1 LDFRECAAI
10 DRVLES
16 NLEVLGRSLA
26 AIGNFFVFHRL
37 SFIKGRKASFLNRRN
52 MNKNVFAA
60 ARGLDES
67 KPLGRVEPLHSAFSH
82 HVVSA
87 GAKNKKRTPGP
98 RKPAC
103 PTDAGYAVWGALDS
117 LNDSGISA
125 KIDRYRGSF
134 AAFCLFRDDLA
145 KQKPG
150 NPPVY
155 RLASR
160 QALGMP
166 LAPFAMSSFNLAV
179 KFQREARMTE

>member
-37 SFIKGRKASFLNRRN
+37 SFVKRRKASFLNRRN

-103 PTDAGYAVWGALDS
+103 PTDAEYAVWGALDS

-125 KIDRYRGSF
+125 ENDRYRGTF
-134 AAFCLFRDDLA
+134 AVFCLFRDDWEL
-145 KQKPG
+145 QTPG
-150 NPPVY
+150 NPA
-155 RLASR
+155 RLS
-160 QALGMP
+160 G
-166 LAPFAMSSFNLAV
+166 
-179 KFQREARMTE
+179 